1 MRKSSR
7 VAASAVLAFI
17 VSVLFAGPAAADVK
31 LAFIDPLSGGA
42 ASAGIN
48 AQKHFTYLI
57 DKINAAGGL
66 NGEKLQIVFYDNKVD
81 PQESLIALKKALDEG
96 ARYIFQGNGSAVALA
111 ISDAVLKY
119 NEREPGKEVLYFN
132 YAAVDPALTNA
143 KCNFWHFRF
152 DSDADM
158 KMAALVNW
166 IATQPQVKKV
176 YLINQ
181 DYSFGKAVAAAAR
194 KMLAEK
200 RPDIQIVGDELH
212 PLQKVQDFSP
222 YVAKI
227 KASGAD
233 TVITGNWSNDMF
245 LLLKAAKDAGLKVT
259 LYTYY
264 ADALGAPTAIGR
276 DGIGVVKVVTSY
288 HTNALSEL
296 DPDAAAFKKRFTGK
310 EDEFNYYRLNTAFMM
325 FAAAAAKAKSN
336 DPVKVA
342 KALEGLKMTTT
353 VGDVEMRADNHQLLQ
368 PLFVSTFSDNVK
380 FDVEKTGLGFK
391 TDVKINAKDTSMPTT
406 CQMQRPNN

>member
-1 MRKSSR
+1 MRTR
-7 VAASAVLAFI
+7 AHIAACLA
-17 VSVLFAGPAAADVK
+17 LAAGLYLSGAPATAQVK

-48 AQKHFTYLI
+48 AQKHFTYEI

-66 NGEKLQIVFYDNKVD
+66 NGEKLEIIFYDNKVD

-96 ARYIFQGNGSAVALA
+96 ARYVFQGNGSAVALA
-111 ISDAVLKY
+111 ISDAVAKY
-119 NEREPGKEVLYFN
+119 NERNPGKEVLYFN
-132 YAAVDPALTNA
+132 YAAIDPALTNA
-143 KCNFWHFRF
+143 KCTFWHFRF
-152 DSDADM
+152 DADVDM
-158 KMAALVNW
+158 KMSALTSFL
-166 IATQPQVKKV
+166 ATQPQVKKV

-181 DYSFGKAVAAAAR
+181 DYSFGKAVAVAAR

-233 TVITGNWSNDMF
+233 TVITGNWSNDMA
-245 LLLKAAKDAGLKVT
+245 LLFKAGRDAGLKVT
-259 LYTYY
+259 WYTYY

-276 DGIGVVKVVTSY
+276 DGNGLVKAVTTY
-288 HTNALSEL
+288 HTNAAPEL
-296 DPDAAAFKKRFTGK
+296 DPDVAAFKKRFTGK
-310 EDEFNYYRLNTAFMM
+310 DDEFAYYRLNTAFMM

-336 DPVKVA
+336 DPVKIA
-342 KALEGLKMTTT
+342 RALEGMKVTTS
-353 VGDVEMRADNHQLLQ
+353 VGEVEMRADNHQLLQ
-368 PLFVSTFSDNVK
+368 PLFVATLTDGVK

-391 TDVKINAKDTSMPTT
+391 TDMKVNAKDTALPTT
-406 CQMQRPNN
+406 CQMQRPNGS

>member
-1 MRKSSR
+1 MRKSSQIAAF
-7 VAASAVLAFI
+7 AASAFI
-17 VSVLFAGPAAADVK
+17 VAALSAGQAGADVK
-31 LAFIDPLSGGA
+31 LAYIDPLSGGG

-48 AQKHFTYLI
+48 AQKHFIYLV
-57 DKINAAGGL
+57 DKVNAAGGL
-66 NGEKLQIVFYDNKVD
+66 NGEKVQIVFYDNKVD
-81 PQESLIALKKALDEG
+81 PQESLIALKKALDED
-96 ARYIFQGNGSAVALA
+96 ARYVFQGNGSAVALA

-119 NEREPGKEVLYFN
+119 NERNPGKEVLYFN
-132 YAAVDPALTNA
+132 YAAIDPALTNA

-152 DSDADM
+152 DSDVDM
-158 KMAALVNW
+158 KMTALVNV
-166 IATQPQVKKV
+166 IANQPQIKKV
-176 YLINQ
+176 YLIDQ

-245 LLLKAAKDAGLKVT
+245 LLFKAGKDAGLKVT
-259 LYTYY
+259 WYTFY
-264 ADALGAPTAIGR
+264 ADALGAPTAIGK

-288 HTNALSEL
+288 HTNALPEL

-336 DPVKVA
+336 DPVKIA
-342 KALEGLKMTTT
+342 KALEGMKLTTS
-353 VGDVEMRADNHQLLQ
+353 VGEVEMRADNHQLLQ
-368 PLFVSTFSDNVK
+368 PLFVTTFSDNVK

-391 TDVKINAKDTSMPTT
+391 TDAKFNAKDTAMPTT
-406 CQMQRPNN
+406 CQMQRPG